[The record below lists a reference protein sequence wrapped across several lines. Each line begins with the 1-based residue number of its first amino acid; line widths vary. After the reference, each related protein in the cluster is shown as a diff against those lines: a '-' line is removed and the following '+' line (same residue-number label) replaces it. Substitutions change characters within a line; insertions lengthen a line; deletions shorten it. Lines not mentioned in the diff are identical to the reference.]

1 MEIKEAI
8 KPSEENYSEK
18 DIIDAVRNTNL
29 KHIAIIMDGNRRWAK
44 ERMLPSMMGHKRG
57 VDALKKTA
65 RACSD
70 FGVKYLTLY
79 AFSTENWKRS
89 KEEVNCIFDLIR
101 NLLNEER
108 ESYSHQKIKL
118 VISGDISS
126 LPKDLVESINEVLN
140 NDIKDPKLTLNICL
154 NYGGRADIVRAVNK
168 LIAQG
173 KKSINEDDITN
184 NLYSAGIPDLD
195 FVIRTSGEQRI
206 SNFMIYQL
214 AYAELYFPKIYWPE
228 FNEKKLKKA
237 LKVFAKRNRRYGGY

>member
-1 MEIKEAI
+1 MTKILKNYLIKT
-8 KPSEENYSEK
+8 P
-18 DIIDAVRNTNL
+18 
-29 KHIAIIMDGNRRWAK
+29 KHIGFILDGNGRWAK
-44 ERMLPSMMGHKRG
+44 KRGLSRSLGHKAG
-57 VDALKKTA
+57 VEAVRKTVKALI
-65 RACSD
+65 
-70 FGVKYLTLY
+70 KYKIPY
-79 AFSTENWKRS
+79 ASMFAFSTENWKRS

-101 NLLNEER
+101 NLLKEER
-108 ESYSHQKIKL
+108 GSFINQKIKL

-140 NDIKDPKLTLNICL
+140 IDIKDPKLTLNICL
-154 NYGGRADIVRAVNK
+154 NYGGRADIARAVNK

-173 KKSINEDDITN
+173 KRSINEDDITN

-206 SNFMIYQL
+206 SNFMIYQI

>member
-1 MEIKEAI
+1 MTKILKNYLIKT
-8 KPSEENYSEK
+8 P
-18 DIIDAVRNTNL
+18 
-29 KHIAIIMDGNRRWAK
+29 KHIGFILDGNGRWAK
-44 ERMLPSMMGHKRG
+44 KRGLSRSLGHKAG
-57 VDALKKTA
+57 VEAVRKTVKALI
-65 RACSD
+65 
-70 FGVKYLTLY
+70 KYKIPY
-79 AFSTENWKRS
+79 ASMFAFSTENWKRS

-101 NLLNEER
+101 NLLKEER
-108 ESYSHQKIKL
+108 GSFINQKIKL

-154 NYGGRADIVRAVNK
+154 NYGGRADIARAVNK

-173 KKSINEDDITN
+173 KRSINEDDITN

-206 SNFMIYQL
+206 SNFMIYQI

>member
-1 MEIKEAI
+1 MTKILK
-8 KPSEENYSEK
+8 NYLSK
-18 DIIDAVRNTNL
+18 TP
-29 KHIAIIMDGNRRWAK
+29 KHIGFILDGNGRWAK
-44 ERMLPSMMGHKRG
+44 KRGLSRSLGHKAG
-57 VDALKKTA
+57 VEAVRKTVKALI
-65 RACSD
+65 
-70 FGVKYLTLY
+70 KYKIPY
-79 AFSTENWKRS
+79 ASMFAFSTENWKRS

>member
-1 MEIKEAI
+1 MTKILK
-8 KPSEENYSEK
+8 NYLSK
-18 DIIDAVRNTNL
+18 TP
-29 KHIAIIMDGNRRWAK
+29 KHIGFILDGNGRWAK
-44 ERMLPSMMGHKRG
+44 KRGLSRSLGHKAG
-57 VDALKKTA
+57 VEAVRKTVKALI
-65 RACSD
+65 
-70 FGVKYLTLY
+70 KYKIPY
-79 AFSTENWKRS
+79 ASMFAFSTENWKRS
-89 KEEVNCIFDLIR
+89 KEEVSCIFDLIR

-206 SNFMIYQL
+206 SNFMIYQI

>member
-1 MEIKEAI
+1 MTKILKNYLIKT
-8 KPSEENYSEK
+8 P
-18 DIIDAVRNTNL
+18 
-29 KHIAIIMDGNRRWAK
+29 KHIGFILDGNGRWAK
-44 ERMLPSMMGHKRG
+44 KRGLSRSLGHKAG
-57 VDALKKTA
+57 VEAVRKTVKALI
-65 RACSD
+65 
-70 FGVKYLTLY
+70 KYKIPY
-79 AFSTENWKRS
+79 ASMFAFSTENWKRS
-89 KEEVNCIFDLIR
+89 KEEVNYIFDLIR
-101 NLLNEER
+101 NLLNEEWG
-108 ESYSHQKIKL
+108 SFINQKIKL

>member
-1 MEIKEAI
+1 MTKILKNYLIKT
-8 KPSEENYSEK
+8 P
-18 DIIDAVRNTNL
+18 
-29 KHIAIIMDGNRRWAK
+29 KHIGFILDGNGRWAK
-44 ERMLPSMMGHKRG
+44 KRGLSRSLGHKAG
-57 VDALKKTA
+57 VEAVKRTVKALI
-65 RACSD
+65 
-70 FGVKYLTLY
+70 KYEIPY
-79 AFSTENWKRS
+79 ASMFAFSTENWKRS

-101 NLLNEER
+101 NLLNEEW

-168 LIAQG
+168 LIVQG

>member
-1 MEIKEAI
+1 MTKILKNYLIKT
-8 KPSEENYSEK
+8 P
-18 DIIDAVRNTNL
+18 
-29 KHIAIIMDGNRRWAK
+29 KHIGFILDGNGRWAK
-44 ERMLPSMMGHKRG
+44 KRGLSRSLGHKAG
-57 VDALKKTA
+57 VEAVRKTVKALI
-65 RACSD
+65 
-70 FGVKYLTLY
+70 KYKIPY
-79 AFSTENWKRS
+79 ASMFAFSTENWKRS

>member
-1 MEIKEAI
+1 MTKILKNYLIKT
-8 KPSEENYSEK
+8 P
-18 DIIDAVRNTNL
+18 
-29 KHIAIIMDGNRRWAK
+29 KHIGFILDGNGRWAK
-44 ERMLPSMMGHKRG
+44 KRGLSRSLGHKAG
-57 VDALKKTA
+57 VEAVRKTVKALI
-65 RACSD
+65 
-70 FGVKYLTLY
+70 KYKIPY
-79 AFSTENWKRS
+79 ASMFAFSTENWKRS

-173 KKSINEDDITN
+173 EKNINEDDITN

-195 FVIRTSGEQRI
+195 FVVRTSGEQRI